1 VREVHFDLTRPAG
14 IAYSTSSTSAG
25 SVPNAFWAGF
35 VGLDILQAEREL
47 VGIEAFGA
55 AAEHVRV
62 AGVGDVHDVKWISS
76 SAPLVNNVVSV
87 SCILWIHGDSILL
100 RSRP

>member
-1 VREVHFDLTRPAG
+1 M
-14 IAYSTSSTSAG
+14 AYSTSSTSAG

-55 AAEHVRV
+55 AAEPRPLPWLNCLAQLVRQ
-62 AGVGDVHDVKWISS
+62 AGFEPALCSF
-76 SAPLVNNVVSV
+76 
-87 SCILWIHGDSILL
+87 
-100 RSRP
+100 